1 MDVRFLIT
9 GDKAISVQFG
19 NEISREINLKVR
31 MLQYELSTNPIYGVT
46 ETVPTYSAL
55 MVHYRLQDVRFD
67 VLKEELCRRIDNMSS
82 IELPKEIVTEIPV
95 LYGDEF
101 GMDLEDCAKFEQ
113 MSVEEFI
120 RIHSQSEYYIYML
133 GFAPGHPYTARF
145 ENPFHFKRRD
155 TPRVKVPG
163 GSVVVSQN
171 LSNILP
177 FEQPCGW
184 NIIGSTPITLC
195 DYTKQN
201 PFLLSAGQW
210 IKFIPV
216 SKKDYTKIKQQVAD
230 GRYTCKRYEK
240 VV

>member
-1 MDVRFLIT
+1 MDVRFLMT

-19 NEISREINLKVR
+19 NEISRDINLKVKI
-31 MLQYELSTNPIYGVT
+31 LQYELLENPICGIT

-55 MVHYRLQDVRFD
+55 MVHYRPQDIRFD
-67 VLKEELCRRIDNMSS
+67 RLKEELLERIDNMSG
-82 IELPKEIVTEIPV
+82 IELPKAIVTEIPV
-95 LYGDEF
+95 VYGEEY
-101 GMDLEDCAKFEQ
+101 GMDLEDCANLEHI
-113 MSVEEFI
+113 STEEFI

-145 ENPFHFKRRD
+145 ENPYHFKRRE

-163 GSVVVSQN
+163 GSIVVSQN

-184 NIIGSTPITLC
+184 NIIGSTPVTLC
-195 DYTKQN
+195 DYTKEN

-210 IKFIPV
+210 IKYVPI
-216 SKKDYTKIKQQVAD
+216 SKQEYNKIKQQVAD
-230 GRYTCKRYEK
+230 GKYTCKRYEK